1 MRYLRKYILLFAAL
15 LTVLP
20 VLAQDDDAFFYPFL
34 PSWLDNLLSFVT
46 IIVVPAVVIILFV
59 GMGKKVF
66 RTIWYVISL
75 QPLRRR
81 RLRERLSAQLEYYRD
96 LPAEGNLH
104 VANAVM
110 NSLSSAWMAD
120 YGGLFGAMILR
131 LVDSGALRIVTTP
144 RVYGVEDHPQLVIG
158 TLPDGKDAQEKHLGA
173 TELAFYELL
182 KKAAGADGVLQ
193 PRELQQY
200 VRNNK
205 DDQFFTSL
213 TSFTEKEQQMA
224 KDTDTAVQLLG
235 LRKFLLDFSLIAER
249 GIKEMPLW
257 REYLVYATLFGIADK
272 VSENFAEVYS
282 DYFKMNAI
290 AGTQLSIVGNNALF
304 SYVDATLHG
313 VD

>member
-15 LTVLP
+15 LTTLP
-20 VLAQDDDAFFYPFL
+20 ALAQDDDAFFYPFL

-131 LVDSGALRIVTTP
+131 LVDSGALRIVTTL
-144 RVYGVEDHPQLVIG
+144 RVHGVEDHPQWVSGNLAEGREV
-158 TLPDGKDAQEKHLGA
+158 QEKHLGA
-173 TELAFYELL
+173 T
-182 KKAAGADGVLQ
+182 
-193 PRELQQY
+193 
-200 VRNNK
+200 
-205 DDQFFTSL
+205 
-213 TSFTEKEQQMA
+213 
-224 KDTDTAVQLLG
+224 
-235 LRKFLLDFSLIAER
+235 
-249 GIKEMPLW
+249 
-257 REYLVYATLFGIADK
+257 
-272 VSENFAEVYS
+272 
-282 DYFKMNAI
+282 
-290 AGTQLSIVGNNALF
+290 
-304 SYVDATLHG
+304 
-313 VD
+313 